1 MKKILK
7 IGLLLD
13 TKIKELNEQLKE
25 IREKRANISNDI
37 LGYIHE
43 NNLDNATIKIS
54 DGRLSFKEV
63 KQQQPLTYKFIS
75 RMFAKM
81 Y

>member
-1 MKKILK
+1 MTFEENIKNWVAI
-7 IGLLLD
+7 D
-13 TKIKELNEQLKE
+13 NKIKELNEQLKE

-54 DGRLSFKEV
+54 DGRLSFKET
-63 KQQQPLTYKFIS
+63 KQQQPLT
-75 RMFAKM
+75 
-81 Y
+81 